1 MARQNDTLE
10 NCLYKL
16 HVYIHK
22 IRIYIH
28 IGSIYLSAVQII

>member
-16 HVYIHK
+16 HVYIYVV
-22 IRIYIH
+22 YIPKRCANNM
-28 IGSIYLSAVQII
+28 IKVLYL